1 MARGLTSAVK
11 TELATGNI
19 EPVLLLEL
27 GFATPIYLTNASFD
41 LTSSISGSSR
51 TYSANGHLKSITNI
65 NETNKPTKNSLAVSL
80 SGVEQTYISVAL
92 GENII
97 NDNVFIYRGYLDGNL
112 ALISDP
118 FLLFYGTIDEYKIT
132 DNTASSSIILTVTS
146 HWGNFSKTSGRTTTD
161 NSQQRFFSG
170 DKGMEFSA
178 LTVKDIKWGRV

>member
-19 EPVLLLEL
+19 EPVVLIDF

-41 LTSSISGSSR
+41 ITSNISGTSR
-51 TYSANGHLKSITNI
+51 TYLSNGHLQSITGVS
-65 NETNKPTKNSLAVSL
+65 ETNKPSKNSLSISL
-80 SGVEQTYISVAL
+80 SAVDQTYVSIVL
-92 GENII
+92 NENII
-97 NDNVFIYRGYLDGNL
+97 NDDVHIYRGFLDTNL

-118 FLLFYGTIDEYKIT
+118 FLLFYGTINNYKIT
-132 DNTASSSIILTVTS
+132 DNTTRANLILTITS

-161 NSQQRFFSG
+161 NSQKRFFSA